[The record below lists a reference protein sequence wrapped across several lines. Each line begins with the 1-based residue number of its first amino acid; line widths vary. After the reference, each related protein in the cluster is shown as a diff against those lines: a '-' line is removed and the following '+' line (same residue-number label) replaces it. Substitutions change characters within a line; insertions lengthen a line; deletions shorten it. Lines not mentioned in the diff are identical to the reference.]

1 MQKKRS
7 VGHFLEE
14 RFYLLSI
21 CEIVLKMLHTH
32 FDFTRIIRIMLILE
46 VFSYLLIHK
55 FHH

>member
-7 VGHFLEE
+7 VGHYLEE
-14 RFYLLSI
+14 CFYLLSI

-32 FDFTRIIRIMLILE
+32 FDFTHIIRIMLILE
-46 VFSYLLIHK
+46 VFSYLLIRK